1 VGSVFSPYYARALRR
16 GPAAAEDHCAINVAL
31 YGRGARRW
39 TMTER
44 SSAHVQRSAREFGVG
59 PSRLHWTGD
68 ALVIEIDE
76 LSLPLM
82 QRVKG
87 RVTVHPGALCTY
99 SAALDADGRHR
110 WGPIA
115 PTARVRAEFDA
126 PDLRWSGH
134 GYLDSN
140 EGDEPIHRPFQDW
153 DWSRASLRDGSTA
166 VIYDVRPKQGEDRL
180 LALRFGAQGGVEPF
194 EAPPRQRLPR
204 TGWRIDRSMRTE
216 PGHPARV
223 QQTLEDA
230 PFYTRSVVASGLFGE
245 PVVSMH
251 ETLNVPRLTS
261 TAVQWMLPFKMP
273 RVR

>member
-1 VGSVFSPYYARALRR
+1 VFSPYYARALRR

-31 YGRGARRW
+31 YGRGVRRW

-44 SSAHVQRSAREFGVG
+44 SSVHVQRSASEFNVG

-68 ALVIEIDE
+68 ALVIEMDE
-76 LSLPLM
+76 LSLPFM

-87 RVTVHPGALCTY
+87 RVTVHPGALCSYT
-99 SAALDADGRHR
+99 AALDDAGRHR

-115 PTARVRAEFDA
+115 PTARVLADFDA

-140 EGDEPIHRPFQDW
+140 EGDEPIHRPFADW

-166 VIYDVRPKQGEDRL
+166 VIYDVRQKQGADRL
-180 LALRFGAQGGVEPF
+180 LALRFGTCGEVEPF
-194 EAPPRQRLPR
+194 EAPPRQKLPL
-204 TGWRIDRSMRTE
+204 TGWRIGRSMRTE
-216 PGHPARV
+216 PLAGARV
-223 QQTLEDA
+223 QQTLEDT
-230 PFYTRSVVASGLFGE
+230 PFYTRSVVESGLLGE
-245 PVVSMH
+245 RVVSMH
-251 ETLNVPRLTS
+251 ETLHVPRLTS
-261 TAVQWMLPFKMP
+261 TAVQWMLPFRMP